1 MKKIFVA
8 ALAVVAISF
17 ASCDNKAQKA
27 VENAADST
35 QVVAGDASAAADE
48 IISALSE
55 QIEKKDAGAL
65 QSTLESI
72 KAKIAEYISTN
83 PEVAKEY
90 LSKVQGF
97 LKDNAESIKSAVGNN
112 AAVSSLIDGIAA
124 VPSESVDALVGA
136 GDALKALGIDA
147 SAKTDAA
154 VEGAKDAAAEKVNEA
169 VEGAKEAAA
178 EKVNEAK
185 DAAAEKVN
193 EAKDNAKQKAGE
205 AVDKAAA
212 GVKGKL
218 GL

>member
-1 MKKIFVA
+1 MKKVFVA
-8 ALAVVAISF
+8 AIAVVAISF
-17 ASCDNKAQKA
+17 ASCGSKTEQAAD
-27 VENAADST
+27 AADST
-35 QVVAGDASAAADE
+35 EVVANDASAAADE

-55 QIEKKDAGAL
+55 QIEKKDASAL
-65 QSTLESI
+65 QATLESI

-90 LSKVQGF
+90 LGKVQGF
-97 LKDNAESIKSAVGNN
+97 LKDNAESIKAAVGNN

-193 EAKDNAKQKAGE
+193 EAKDNAKQKAGD